1 MLCPP
6 LWCSKGGVLLIMK
19 RARPLAEREFR
30 ELMSRGKLPYFEWDY
45 GGPGDDGCPFE
56 PKADAWGW
64 LDGKVVAIDYS
75 ASVAALVD

>member
-1 MLCPP
+1 
-6 LWCSKGGVLLIMK
+6 MK

-75 ASVAALVD
+75 ASVAALVDKKQSVEKKARG